1 MTIPAQPSPALEPDL
16 FNLADDSGRHAPGG
30 AIVGIYLWLALGIVV
45 AGAAAWWFQRLG
57 LLEGAGWLSYPIM
70 AAVWLLGLLVVV
82 FISPR
87 APPTLAAVP
96 VLAYHVWSG
105 ATAAHFFD
113 SWTNPV
119 LLPAGASIAATL
131 LLMAVYCAPGRRSL
145 TGWRTT
151 PIVALVGLAAAAL
164 AQLVI
169 GFALW
174 SWLATSALTLLL
186 LWLTFAQSR
195 KLTGPAPG
203 NTRLATGRAAIASAI
218 DVYLY
223 LFSLL
228 VTIFRIGVLQDNAL
242 YRRRLEVRRDTID
255 TLPPPPPP
263 VGISG
268 F

>member
-1 MTIPAQPSPALEPDL
+1 MTIPAQPTPAPEPHL
-16 FNLADDSGRHAPGG
+16 FNAADDSGRHAPGG
-30 AIVGIYLWLALGIVV
+30 AIVGMYLWLALGIVV

-57 LLEGAGWLSYPIM
+57 LLEGAGWLSYAIM

-82 FISPR
+82 FIAPR
-87 APPTLAAVP
+87 APPTLVAVP
-96 VLAYHVWSG
+96 VLAYHVWAG

-119 LLPAGASIAATL
+119 LLPAGASIAGTL
-131 LLMAVYCAPGRRSL
+131 LLMAVYCALRSRSL
-145 TGWRTT
+145 TGWRTA
-151 PIVALVGLAAAAL
+151 PIVALVGLAVGAL

-186 LWLTFAQSR
+186 LWLTLVQTR
-195 KLTGPAPG
+195 KLRDPAPG
-203 NTRLATGRAAIASAI
+203 SRWMSPGRTAITSAVG
-218 DVYLY
+218 VYFH

-228 VTIFRIGVLQDNAL
+228 FTLVMVFVFQDNSA
-242 YRRRLEVRRDTID
+242 YRRRLEVHRDTID

-263 VGISG
+263 TGMAG

>member
-1 MTIPAQPSPALEPDL
+1 MTIPAQPTPALEPDR
-16 FNLADDSGRHAPGG
+16 FNLADDSGRHAPDG
-30 AIVGIYLWLALGIVV
+30 AIVGMYLWLAVGIFV
-45 AGAAAWWFQRLG
+45 AGAAAWWFQKLG
-57 LLEGAGWLSYPIM
+57 LLEGAGWLSYLIM
-70 AAVWLLGLLVVV
+70 AAAWLLGLLVVV
-82 FISPR
+82 FIAPR
-87 APPTLAAVP
+87 VPPVLAAVP
-96 VLAYHVWSG
+96 VLAYHVWAG
-105 ATAAHFFD
+105 ATAAHFIG

-131 LLMAVYCAPGRRSL
+131 LLMAIYCASGRRSL
-145 TGWRTT
+145 TGWRTA
-151 PIVALVGLAAAAL
+151 PIVALLGLAAAVL
-164 AQLVI
+164 AQLPV

-174 SWLATSALTLLL
+174 SWLATAALTLLL

-242 YRRRLEVRRDTID
+242 YRRRLEARRDTID

>member
-82 FISPR
+82 FIAPR
-87 APPTLAAVP
+87 APP
-96 VLAYHVWSG
+96 VLAVAPFFVFQVWAG
-105 ATAAHFFD
+105 ATAAHFFG

-131 LLMAVYCAPGRRSL
+131 LLMAVYCASGRRSL
-145 TGWRTT
+145 TGWRTA
-151 PIVALVGLAAAAL
+151 PIVALLGLAAAVL
-164 AQLVI
+164 AQLPV

-174 SWLATSALTLLL
+174 SWLATAALTLLL